1 MQNMQKRFFRLLR
14 EIQFTF
20 AQAVTHA
27 STVLLR
33 IFFFVLQF
41 FSLFVFLIS
50 GSVQLDMGLQ
60 AADICHL

>member
-41 FSLFVFLIS
+41 FFSLCFLFLVLCS
-50 GSVQLDMGLQ
+50 
-60 AADICHL
+60 

>member
-33 IFFFVLQF
+33 IFFLFYSFFLFLCFLFLVLC
-41 FSLFVFLIS
+41 S
-50 GSVQLDMGLQ
+50 
-60 AADICHL
+60 

>member
-33 IFFFVLQF
+33 IFFLFYSF
-41 FSLFVFLIS
+41 FLFVFLIS

-60 AADICHL
+60 AAGICHL